1 MGAVNF
7 YHIEVGKNA
16 KDAFQ
21 KAVEQAQY
29 DHGHSG
35 YTGTIAE
42 KSSFVMIPLPDGMKP
57 MELADKLM
65 EEDDPRINDKWGD
78 AGCIAIP
85 NTDEYLFFGWASE

>member
-7 YHIEVGKNA
+7 YQVAVGKSA
-16 KDAFQ
+16 KDAFRN
-21 KAVEQAQY
+21 AVEQAQY
-29 DHGHSG
+29 DYGHSG

-42 KSSFVMIPLPDGMKP
+42 KSSFKMIPLPDGMKP

-65 EEDDPRINDKWGD
+65 DEDDKRINDKWGD

-85 NTDEYLFFGWASE
+85 NSDEYLFFGWASE